1 MDDADGPDVAR
12 WFYESLF
19 KHTELDLDH
28 IAYTLDETVTKLRQT
43 GVPAS
48 RWALL
53 IHMGG

>member
-1 MDDADGPDVAR
+1 MSDDDGPDVAR

-19 KHTELDLDH
+19 EQAELDLDH
-28 IAYTLDETVTKLRQT
+28 IAYALDEAVAKLR
-43 GVPAS
+43 GKGLPAS